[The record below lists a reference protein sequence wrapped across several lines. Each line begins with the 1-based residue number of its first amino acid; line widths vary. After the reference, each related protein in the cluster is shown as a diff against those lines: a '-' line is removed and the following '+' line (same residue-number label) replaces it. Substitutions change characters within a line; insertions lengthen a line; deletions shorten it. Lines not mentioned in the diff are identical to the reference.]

1 MRRAKA
7 ATTIADPNIAPSLPV
22 RGKPFYLNDRERY
35 HIDRKE
41 YFEETNKDMKEIT
54 KANEERLISV

>member
-7 ATTIADPNIAPSLPV
+7 ATTIADPNVAPSLPV

-41 YFEETNKDMKEIT
+41 YFEETNKDMQEIT

>member
-7 ATTIADPNIAPSLPV
+7 ASTVQDPNIAPSLPV

>member
-1 MRRAKA
+1 MQ
-7 ATTIADPNIAPSLPV
+7 PSLPV

-41 YFEETNKDMKEIT
+41 YFEQTNADAKHI
-54 KANEERLISV
+54 NEDNERRL